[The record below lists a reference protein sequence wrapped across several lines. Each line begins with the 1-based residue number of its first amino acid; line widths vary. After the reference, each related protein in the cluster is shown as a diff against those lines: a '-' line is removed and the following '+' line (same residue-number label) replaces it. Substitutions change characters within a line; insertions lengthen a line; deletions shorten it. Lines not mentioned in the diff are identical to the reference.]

1 MFDFILQLGIMDI
14 KLEEG
19 EAGSIIHLVSRISA
33 ALPGPSCSKH
43 CRHNKV
49 ISLCFFKSNST
60 HKTNC
65 CNIFCCKIV
74 RSFCTAK
81 ASHIF

>member
-1 MFDFILQLGIMDI
+1 MSSAAVVIGALRVNKVKKDSIIYRKFMFDFILQLGIMDI

-33 ALPGPSCSKH
+33 ALPGPNCSKH

-49 ISLCFFKSNST
+49 SQL
-60 HKTNC
+60 
-65 CNIFCCKIV
+65 
-74 RSFCTAK
+74 
-81 ASHIF
+81 